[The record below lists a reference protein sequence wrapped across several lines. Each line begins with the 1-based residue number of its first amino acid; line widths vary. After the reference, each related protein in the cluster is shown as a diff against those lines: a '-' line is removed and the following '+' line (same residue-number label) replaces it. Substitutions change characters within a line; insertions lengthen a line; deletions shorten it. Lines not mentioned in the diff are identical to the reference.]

1 MFTNK
6 VYSRRVQLKK
16 VPQSCWEETSV
27 DLFGPLQSRNHIV
40 VIQDRS
46 SCYPVAKL
54 FKSSKEKSIIFALKY
69 VYDTFGNPIRQKSDN
84 RAPFNSKEME
94 NVIKYRYIEQIKT
107 SSGYNSPNNLETVM
121 NPLGK
126 AIKIDCSV

>member
-1 MFTNK
+1 M
-6 VYSRRVQLKK
+6 
-16 VPQSCWEETSV
+16 
-27 DLFGPLQSRNHIV
+27 

-46 SCYPVAKL
+46 SCYPVAKR
-54 FKSSKEKSIIFALKY
+54 FKSTKAKSIILALKY
-69 VYDTFGNPIRQKSDN
+69 VCVTFGNPIRQKSDN
-84 RAPFNSKEME
+84 RAPINSKKIE

-107 SSGYNSPNNLETVM
+107 SSGYNSPNNFKTVI